1 MFSTILFIKFGAV
14 CVRHHLADFSN
25 RNMEESGTISG
36 TISGT
41 LSKPLTAIEW
51 EGWVVYSEDE
61 IVENLAVQY
70 ALACISITYCKEF
83 IRRKAKTEHENL
95 DFDSA
100 NKYFITNCF

>member
-1 MFSTILFIKFGAV
+1 MFSTVLFIIFGAV

-25 RNMEESGTISG
+25 RNTEESG

-70 ALACISITYCKEF
+70 AMACISITYCKEF

-100 NKYFITNCF
+100 NKNFIINCF